1 MNYTA
6 EKLKRLS
13 DEELVRITDQRWR
26 RLVLGLLYDRY
37 EKKVFFKALALLKDR
52 QAAQDLTHDIFIRVF
67 TKLDQFKGKSAFSLW
82 IHSISVNTCINYINK
97 RNKLVFK
104 EVTEEIRE
112 DTKMDMSI
120 LEFKMLK
127 EIKLDQLQALMN
139 KLNRGER
146 LLLSMKYIDGLSIKE
161 MEKILKIGPSA
172 IKMRLKRS
180 REKILV
186 LHQEKNN

>member
-1 MNYTA
+1 MKYTT
-6 EKLKRLS
+6 EKLLALS
-13 DEELVRITDQRWR
+13 DEELVKITDQRWR
-26 RLVLGLLYDRY
+26 RLVLGILYDRY

-52 QAAQDLTHDIFIRVF
+52 QSAQDLTHDIFIKVF
-67 TKLDQFKGKSAFSLW
+67 TKLDQFKGNSAFSLW

-104 EVTEEIRE
+104 EVTEEIIK
-112 DTKMDMSI
+112 DTEMDVSI
-120 LEFKMLK
+120 LELKMLR
-127 EIKLDQLQALMN
+127 EIELDQLQALID

-161 MEKILKIGPSA
+161 MERILKIGTSA

-180 REKILV
+180 REKILA
-186 LHQEKNN
+186 LHQEKNP